1 MSGKMWHKEKNFTF
15 DFSKGGMAKGEE
27 GKRNKDDVWVVIYR
41 VRMGQGQTLVQVR
54 CQKQAQN
61 KDKTEW
67 WESDTRAGKTKWEEF
82 WYNLE
87 MKSQREVR
95 GRTVPGLQRSSTA
108 SANTWGTPNPA
119 SNLLDTSAPC
129 PERKAEP
136 PHGGQK
142 SLAPEF
148 PPAEITKV
156 RLEGEEQDS
165 WTKPMNYNREKA
177 IHE

>member
-67 WESDTRAGKTKWEEF
+67 WESQTRVQARQNEKNFDTIWKWNPREKSEAGQCLDYSAAAQPLQTPEEHQTQPQTC
-82 WYNLE
+82 WTHLHHARRERLSLPMVDRKAWHLNSHLQ
-87 MKSQREVR
+87 KSQR
-95 GRTVPGLQRSSTA
+95 
-108 SANTWGTPNPA
+108 
-119 SNLLDTSAPC
+119 
-129 PERKAEP
+129 
-136 PHGGQK
+136 
-142 SLAPEF
+142 
-148 PPAEITKV
+148 
-156 RLEGEEQDS
+156 
-165 WTKPMNYNREKA
+165 
-177 IHE
+177 